1 MALDNQEADQAV
13 RRVDISGRDRFD
25 LVDQP
30 SPMVDWVRID
40 RLVIDPDYQRDIN
53 AGGWSNIKKIAA
65 DFRWSRFSPLLCAP
79 VDGGMFSIIDGQHR
93 AHAAAMCGIEA
104 VPAMIVPVA
113 KAEQARAFSAV
124 NANHTRVSQFHIY
137 RAALAAGDE
146 SAIAARDAVEAAGCR
161 LMTAYR
167 SSSHKKPGEV
177 YAVALIRQMIDR
189 GLAQA
194 VTAGLSAIRIYD
206 TTGRVPLYQDFLLRP
221 WLAAVAGCDA
231 PDTEALAAIL
241 EAQPPY
247 KVIDVVD
254 RAHEAGK
261 ITGPKAELR
270 RKAFAALLREAGL

>member
-1 MALDNQEADQAV
+1 MDGSIQEPGL
-13 RRVDISGRDRFD
+13 RRVVLPGSDRVD

-40 RLVIDPDYQRDIN
+40 RLVIDPDYQREIN
-53 AGGWSNIKKIAA
+53 AGGWKNIRKIA
-65 DFRWSRFSPLLCAP
+65 DEFRWSRFSPLLCAQTE
-79 VDGGMFSIIDGQHR
+79 GGMFSIIDGQHR

-104 VPAMIVPVA
+104 VPAMIVPVS

-146 SAIAARDAVEAAGCR
+146 SAIKARDAVEAAGCR

-167 SSSHKKPGEV
+167 SSSNKKPGEI
-177 YAVALIRQMIDR
+177 YAVALIRQMIDQGR
-189 GLAQA
+189 DQA
-194 VTAGLSAIRIYD
+194 VTAGLSAIRIHD
-206 TTGRVPLYQDFLLRP
+206 DTGRTALYHDFLLRP
-221 WLAAVAGCDA
+221 WLGAVATVVAPPADDLAAVLDA
-231 PDTEALAAIL
+231 N
-241 EAQPPY
+241 PPF

-261 ITGPKAELR
+261 LTGAKAELR
-270 RKAFAALLREAGL
+270 RKAFVTILREAGL